1 MCPLSRPRRKGKKD
15 NLRPQRA
22 GKRDVQKRNPSR
34 RGEELAKPV
43 VVKFGGS
50 VITDKS
56 KPFSFRS
63 DVVSALSEEI
73 ASSDHNVVVVHGGG
87 SYGHVLAKQ
96 HGISSVPAPA
106 QPLGV
111 SKTRASM
118 FDLNVLVCKTM
129 MEFKLNPY
137 PFAPFD
143 AFSKGAGAALW
154 LKTLMKSGLT
164 PVTFGDVVPAPG
176 GFKVLSGD
184 AIAQDLSKILLPDRC
199 VFALDVDGVYEE
211 NTRVIIPE
219 LSPAK
224 VRKLRVPRG
233 EDATGG
239 MSAKLEV
246 AAKLAS
252 SGVKVCFVSGYR
264 RNEFSKAVRGLDFYG
279 TVVRA

>member
-1 MCPLSRPRRKGKKD
+1 M
-15 NLRPQRA
+15 
-22 GKRDVQKRNPSR
+22 
-34 RGEELAKPV
+34 AKPV

-73 ASSDHNVVVVHGGG
+73 ASSDHDVVVVHGGG

-96 HGISSVPAPA
+96 HGISSDAA
-106 QPLGV
+106 QVQAIGV

-118 FDLNVLVCKTM
+118 FDLNGLVCKTM

-143 AFSKGAGAALW
+143 ALGKGTASAAW
-154 LKTLMKSGLT
+154 LKSLMKAGLT

-176 GFKVLSGD
+176 GFKVMSGD
-184 AIAQDLSKILLPDRC
+184 VIAQDLSKILLPERC

-219 LSPAK
+219 LTPAK
-224 VRKLRVPRG
+224 ARRLDIPRSD
-233 EDATGG
+233 DATGG
-239 MSAKLEV
+239 MNTKLEV

-252 SGVKVCFVSGYR
+252 TGVKVCFVSGYR